1 MLSVSLLFSPMSPY
15 PMVPLVWLFPPIE
28 PLCFHQRSYD
38 SEKPV
43 PVFPL
48 FFRAIVRQN
57 FAQLRGLPVGSITLI
72 MPLDS
77 WILLFLASF
86 GSCLQRVRL
95 PVSRII
101 AICSLHLR
109 TITPWVYG
117 ANVEMAPFLPFLF
130 SFFF

>member
-1 MLSVSLLFSPMSPY
+1 VFY
-15 PMVPLVWLFPPIE
+15 N
-28 PLCFHQRSYD
+28 D

-43 PVFPL
+43 PVFPS

-57 FAQLRGLPVGSITLI
+57 FAQLRGLPVGRITLI

-86 GSCLQRVRL
+86 GYCLQRVRL

-101 AICSLHLR
+101 AMCSLDLR

-130 SFFF
+130 FFFF

>member
-1 MLSVSLLFSPMSPY
+1 MFY
-15 PMVPLVWLFPPIE
+15 N
-28 PLCFHQRSYD
+28 D

-43 PVFPL
+43 SVLPL

-86 GSCLQRVRL
+86 GSCLQRV
-95 PVSRII
+95 S
-101 AICSLHLR
+101 SLFREL
-109 TITPWVYG
+109 
-117 ANVEMAPFLPFLF
+117 
-130 SFFF
+130 